1 MVMKGEGGR
10 DKRRVGDQHIHS
22 SIYKIDNQQ
31 GPTVQ
36 HRELYS
42 IFCNNYMGKESEKE
56 WMYAYQGFPDSTMVK
71 NPQKNKYSI

>member
-10 DKRRVGDQHIHS
+10 DKRGVGDQHIHS

-36 HRELYS
+36 HRGLYS
-42 IFCNNYMGKESEKE
+42 IFCDNLHEKRIHKRIN
-56 WMYAYQGFPDSTMVK
+56 TV
-71 NPQKNKYSI
+71 YSICIINSIKKIK